1 MKDSD
6 FVNSSSWPKLTEWC
20 SSCTR
25 TRLVKLVWPREEK
38 VLKEEMFK
46 EVATEGIKKEVI
58 VKEESIGGST
68 IFTPRSFQSDV
79 FPPSSQPFSQV
90 LGVPFPSSF
99 STPPCAP
106 YFSPP
111 QCGQTP
117 WPQWVICRACQS
129 WGTVLPCAA
138 LS

>member
-25 TRLVKLVWPREEK
+25 TRLVKLVLPREEK

-58 VKEESIGGST
+58 VKEESIYAST
-68 IFTPRSFQSDV
+68 Q
-79 FPPSSQPFSQV
+79 
-90 LGVPFPSSF
+90 
-99 STPPCAP
+99 TPPQKGRGRSGKQKEENA
-106 YFSPP
+106 S
-111 QCGQTP
+111 
-117 WPQWVICRACQS
+117 
-129 WGTVLPCAA
+129 LPTQAH
-138 LS
+138 

>member
-25 TRLVKLVWPREEK
+25 TRLVKLVLPREEK

-58 VKEESIGGST
+58 VKEESSYAST
-68 IFTPRSFQSDV
+68 Q
-79 FPPSSQPFSQV
+79 
-90 LGVPFPSSF
+90 
-99 STPPCAP
+99 TPPQKGRGRLGKQKEENA
-106 YFSPP
+106 S
-111 QCGQTP
+111 
-117 WPQWVICRACQS
+117 
-129 WGTVLPCAA
+129 LPTQAH
-138 LS
+138 